1 MIKMNRKFA
10 IFFLL
15 NNIIVQAISASPH
28 YKFYTKLD
36 GIYGFKNVCPSEITV
51 TAATTTTTES
61 VTVETALVPSPTIS
75 KSYIFAGA
83 IGLDWDIGYRTEL
96 AFLHLPRV
104 DYSYQVPP
112 ATGTAAAA
120 AAPAAATKPSLTQF
134 KYSITSIMAN
144 LILDLPV
151 DRFTIPFVN
160 AGVGYSRNYL
170 YDFETYD
177 KDMKLLTKIN
187 PGERWV
193 LSWQVGAGLS
203 FRLNHNLDLDIGY
216 RHMYFDRLDSGTE
229 QQDLST
235 PATPIVS
242 QITAKSY
249 GITKSHQI
257 FIAGRIYF

>member
-1 MIKMNRKFA
+1 MIKINRKFA
-10 IFFLL
+10 LFFLL
-15 NNIIVQAISASPH
+15 NNIIVQGIYASTH

-51 TAATTTTTES
+51 TAATTTTAES
-61 VTVETALVPSPTIS
+61 VTIGTALVPPPTIS

-96 AFLHLPRV
+96 AFLHLPRI

-112 ATGTAAAA
+112 ATGAPTA
-120 AAPAAATKPSLTQF
+120 PTTPTKPSLTQF
-134 KYSITSIMAN
+134 KYSVTSIMVN
-144 LILDLPV
+144 LILNLPV
-151 DRFTIPFVN
+151 DRFTTPFVN
-160 AGVGYSRNYL
+160 AGIGYSRNYL

-177 KDMKLLTKIN
+177 KDMKLLTKVN

-193 LSWQVGAGLS
+193 LSWQVGTGLS

-229 QQDLST
+229 QQDVST
-235 PATPIVS
+235 PSTPVVS

-249 GITKSHQI
+249 GIIKSHQI